1 MGTSP
6 PISITRAIGLLIALH
21 FVAGLGIAPFAD
33 DTKSAPPGIAFFLG
47 LIVSQAGLTGIL
59 AGLGTPPLPGRAVL
73 AAVGLLFPCALV
85 WCVVERDSWEVCEL
99 LGFCA
104 LLVAAATGLA
114 RRRGIELHTFEAGT
128 DTGPDVSLSFGIRH
142 LLILIFVAAVMLK
155 IGQSLDRGRWLA
167 AFFALGLS
175 SAAVGI
181 ASPWAALTARRSPV
195 RGIAYVLGA
204 ALAGAAAA
212 AYAERTPDTGS
223 MVFWALATA
232 FEALIL
238 LVSLGLLRRAGLR
251 LVRTG
256 VRTAQLEVS
265 EVPRC

>member
-1 MGTSP
+1 M
-6 PISITRAIGLLIALH
+6 ALFLALIL
-21 FVAGLGIAPFAD
+21 
-33 DTKSAPPGIAFFLG
+33 
-47 LIVSQAGLTGIL
+47 SQAGLMGIL
-59 AGLGTPPLPGRAVL
+59 VGLGSPKLFVRALSAAAGLVY
-73 AAVGLLFPCALV
+73 PCSLV
-85 WCVVERDSWEVCEL
+85 WWVFDGFDGFGGPTQEICEL

-128 DTGPDVSLSFGIRH
+128 DTGPDVSLNFGIRH
-142 LLILIFVAAVMLK
+142 LLILIFVAAVLLK
-155 IGQSLDRGRWLA
+155 IGQSLDRGRWPA
-167 AFFALGLS
+167 AFFALGLGT
-175 SAAVGI
+175 AAVPT
-181 ASPWAALTARRSPV
+181 AAPWAALTARRSPI

-223 MVFWALATA
+223 MVFWALTTA

-238 LVSLGLLRRAGLR
+238 LASLGLLRRAGLR

-256 VRTAQLEVS
+256 VREPVQA
-265 EVPRC
+265 